1 MTSVAILEAAAFFIT
16 AIVLGLAHL
25 RNYNRHDER
34 KAEAEDTLR
43 LESIRQ
49 NAVQQLKS
57 EHQMWS
63 VGKQGT
69 GA

>member
-1 MTSVAILEAAAFFIT
+1 MTSVAILEGAAFVIT
-16 AIVLGLAHL
+16 AIVLGLAQL
-25 RNYNRHDER
+25 RNYNRHAER
-34 KAEAEDTLR
+34 KTEAEDTLR

-49 NAVQQLKS
+49 SAVQQLKS
-57 EHQMWS
+57 EHRMWS

>member
-1 MTSVAILEAAAFFIT
+1 MTSVAILEGAAFVIT

-25 RNYNRHDER
+25 RNYNRHAER
-34 KAEAEDTLR
+34 KTEAEDTLR

-49 NAVQQLKS
+49 SAVQQLKS
-57 EHQMWS
+57 EHRMWS
-63 VGKQGT
+63 AGKQGT